1 MSSSSLLG
9 KGIGMMFGDKGDDAA
24 KKEAKRR
31 KEELAREETARN
43 LATKKAET
51 SGSRAGFGFRTMFGG
66 GESAPITRGTLFG
79 N

>member
-1 MSSSSLLG
+1 MSSNSIFG
-9 KGIGMMFGDKGDDAA
+9 KMLAIKEDDAA

-31 KEELAREETARN
+31 EEELAREETARN
-43 LATKKAET
+43 LATRKAET
-51 SGSRAGFGFRTMFGG
+51 SGSRVGFGFRTMFG

>member
-1 MSSSSLLG
+1 MSSNSIFGKMLG
-9 KGIGMMFGDKGDDAA
+9 IKEDDTA
-24 KKEAKRR
+24 KKEAARR

-51 SGSRAGFGFRTMFGG
+51 SGSRAGFGFRTMFGE

>member
-9 KGIGMMFGDKGDDAA
+9 KGIGMMFGNKEDDAA

-31 KEELAREETARN
+31 EEELAREETARN
-43 LATKKAET
+43 LATKKAKT

-66 GESAPITRGTLFG
+66 ESAPVTRGTLFG

>member
-1 MSSSSLLG
+1 MSSNSLLG

-66 GESAPITRGTLFG
+66 KAGAILKGTLFG